1 MEFFEKYKYPIV
13 GGVIGLILAIL
24 LMTFG
29 FFKTLLALIFIVL
42 GVYGGLFVKRTGIF
56 DQFIGRR

>member
-1 MEFFEKYKYPIV
+1 MEFFEKYKYPII
-13 GGVIGLILAIL
+13 GGIIGLILAIL

-29 FFKTLLALIFIVL
+29 LFKTLLALIFIVL
-42 GVYGGLFVKRTGIF
+42 GVYGGLFAKRTGIF

>member
-1 MEFFEKYKYPIV
+1 MEFFEKYKYPII

-29 FFKTLLALIFIVL
+29 LFKTLLALIFIVL
-42 GVYGGLFVKRTGIF
+42 GVYGGLFAKRTGIF